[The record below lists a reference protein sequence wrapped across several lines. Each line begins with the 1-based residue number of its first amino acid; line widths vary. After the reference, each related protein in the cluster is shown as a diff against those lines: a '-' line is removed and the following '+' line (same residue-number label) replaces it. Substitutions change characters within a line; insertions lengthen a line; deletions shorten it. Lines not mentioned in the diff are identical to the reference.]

1 MLREKIQIS
10 TNAKVKIKGSV
21 YPGAC
26 ITISDVS
33 LNIKQERSCTKYIK
47 EKGEIVAQ
55 FFLSAEILCNLL
67 YLLNSFC

>member
-33 LNIKQERSCTKYIK
+33 LNIKQERSCTRYVK
-47 EKGEIVAQ
+47 EKGEIVARP
-55 FFLSAEILCNLL
+55 L
-67 YLLNSFC
+67 